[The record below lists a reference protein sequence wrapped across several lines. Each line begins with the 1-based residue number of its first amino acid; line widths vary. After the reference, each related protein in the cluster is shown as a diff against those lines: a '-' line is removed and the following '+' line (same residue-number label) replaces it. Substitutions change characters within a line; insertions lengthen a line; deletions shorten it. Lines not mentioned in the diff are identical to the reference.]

1 MGEEKGRSGKKRESK
16 RGEWRGRGGQTW
28 AWIGTIA
35 TSSPPPHRQIQPP
48 GHGSPSQSLLT
59 EPNNIGVRHS
69 SRRGGDG
76 EQTLTHW
83 QIGNRSWTHKAYSLK
98 KLKKQ
103 LRQNATAVPQELCS
117 VQSGCFCFVLVS
129 DAVNRQDS
137 VNEGWRNAQ
146 CNGVIFSNVFWCITK
161 PFPWQSS
168 PRCSCLARK
177 WEKSDVQLK
186 NLCWDKLYFPLSWT
200 EH

>member
-1 MGEEKGRSGKKRESK
+1 MEKKGKQERGMEGQRRTDMGLDRYHSDF
-16 RGEWRGRGGQTW
+16 
-28 AWIGTIA
+28 
-35 TSSPPPHRQIQPP
+35 SPPPHPQIQPP

-69 SRRGGDG
+69 SRPGGDG

-137 VNEGWRNAQ
+137 VNEG
-146 CNGVIFSNVFWCITK
+146 
-161 PFPWQSS
+161 
-168 PRCSCLARK
+168 
-177 WEKSDVQLK
+177 
-186 NLCWDKLYFPLSWT
+186 
-200 EH
+200 